1 MASASSTV
9 AMATCLPLLLRD
21 GASAPSHRWLASA
34 WLLRPSRAEVAVEVP
49 TREPKPTKHA
59 ARGELIK
66 TTSSTD
72 VSDILSQAVM
82 VSKPQ
87 RERSRP
93 SPVISNGRWGGE
105 SRGAASSVSK
115 MKVST
120 GSVGV
125 ITGYQVHRRNTLGD
139 RGFDSLTDRR
149 LVLNIVC

>member
-1 MASASSTV
+1 
-9 AMATCLPLLLRD
+9 MATCLPLLLRD

-105 SRGAASSVSK
+105 SRGAASSLK
-115 MKVST
+115 
-120 GSVGV
+120 
-125 ITGYQVHRRNTLGD
+125 NE
-139 RGFDSLTDRR
+139 GFDWFRR
-149 LVLNIVC
+149 RYYGIPSASKKYARRPRV